1 MGWSGFGPAR
11 DEECD
16 PIMVAELYGIY
27 LLPEYWSMSYG
38 KHFTEPQ
45 KLGFAKAWS
54 RTWFLWVFEKN
65 TRARSFYEAVGY
77 RLESGKQKEMRFA
90 GATTAMEVGYRKL
103 LNGETA
109 LAMR

>member
-1 MGWSGFGPAR
+1 MANS
-11 DEECD
+11 
-16 PIMVAELYGIY
+16 
-27 LLPEYWSMSYG
+27 
-38 KHFTEPQ
+38 FTEPQ
-45 KLGFAKAWS
+45 KLGFDKAWS
-54 RTWFLWVFEKN
+54 RTLVLWVFEKN

-90 GATTAMEVGYRKL
+90 GATTAIEVRYRKL